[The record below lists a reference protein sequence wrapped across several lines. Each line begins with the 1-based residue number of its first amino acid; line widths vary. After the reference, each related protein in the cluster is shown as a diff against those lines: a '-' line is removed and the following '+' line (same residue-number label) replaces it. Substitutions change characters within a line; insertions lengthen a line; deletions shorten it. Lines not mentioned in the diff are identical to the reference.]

1 MDFSMVFMW
10 LGFAL
15 AAYSVVGNDVI
26 QTLGTFLTS
35 NEKDVKWYYLFAF
48 AATILT
54 IVLIMGFLNNDIT
67 YGRLDKFEEM
77 PLYRWYH
84 IIPPI
89 VLLLITRYGIP
100 VSTTFMIL
108 TLFSLSDIPND
119 LSVMVAN
126 IFDAKTKLGGMIQKS
141 VMGYVV
147 AFFVAL
153 IGYFTFLN
161 FTEQY
166 FLRKKMNGSQEIFWK
181 IAQAASTGFLWSQWL
196 VQDLANIYVYMN
208 NGKNLTALQFFLT
221 LVILNGMMLIIF
233 YQRGGKVQDVVRK
246 KRNTA
251 DIRAATF
258 IDLIYGV
265 ILYVFKDDYFG
276 LWGGKIPMSTTWV
289 FVGLLAGREIALQ
302 VMSHRTLPKKTTKML
317 YLDLGKI
324 FFGLVISVILV
335 IGIKFLSTSAS

>member
-1 MDFSMVFMW
+1 MW
-10 LGFAL
+10 LGFTL

-35 NEKDVKWYYLFAF
+35 NEKTVKWYYLFAF

-54 IVLIMGFLNNDIT
+54 IVLVLGFLNNDIT
-67 YGRLDKFEEM
+67 YGRLEKFEA
-77 PLYRWYH
+77 PVYHWYH
-84 IIPPI
+84 LIPPV

-119 LSVMVAN
+119 LSIMVSN
-126 IFDAKTKLGGMIQKS
+126 IFDAKTNLGGMIQKS

-153 IGYFTFLN
+153 IGYFTLLSL
-161 FTEQY
+161 TEKY
-166 FLRKKMNGSQEIFWK
+166 FLEKKMNGPAEIFWK
-181 IAQAASTGFLWSQWL
+181 LAQAGSTAFLWSQWL
-196 VQDLANIYVYMN
+196 VQDLANIYVFMN
-208 NGKNLTALQFFLT
+208 NGKNLTAFQFFITIL
-221 LVILNGMMLIIF
+221 ILNVMMLIIF

-258 IDLIYGV
+258 IDLIYGL
-265 ILYVFKDDYFG
+265 ILYTFKDDYFG

-302 VMSHRTLPKKTTKML
+302 VSSHKILPKKTAKML

-335 IGIKFLSTSAS
+335 IMIKFVSTT

>member
-1 MDFSMVFMW
+1 MDFSTVFMW
-10 LGFAL
+10 LGFTL

-35 NEKDVKWYYLFAF
+35 NEKTVKWYYLFAF

-54 IVLIMGFLNNDIT
+54 IVLVLGFLNNDIT
-67 YGRLDKFEEM
+67 YGRLEKFEA
-77 PLYRWYH
+77 PVYHWYH
-84 IIPPI
+84 LIPPV

-119 LSVMVAN
+119 LSIMVSN
-126 IFDAKTKLGGMIQKS
+126 IFDAKTNLGGMIQKS

-153 IGYFTFLN
+153 IGYFTLLN
-161 FTEQY
+161 LTEKY
-166 FLRKKMNGSQEIFWK
+166 FLEKKMSGPVEIFWK
-181 IAQAASTGFLWSQWL
+181 LAQAGSTAFLWSQWL
-196 VQDLANIYVYMN
+196 VQDLANIYVFMN
-208 NGKNLTALQFFLT
+208 NGKNLTAFQFFITIL
-221 LVILNGMMLIIF
+221 ILNVMMLIIF

-258 IDLIYGV
+258 IDLIYGL
-265 ILYVFKDDYFG
+265 ILYTFKDDYFG

-302 VMSHRTLPKKTTKML
+302 VSSHKILPKKTAKML

-335 IGIKFLSTSAS
+335 IMIKFVSAA